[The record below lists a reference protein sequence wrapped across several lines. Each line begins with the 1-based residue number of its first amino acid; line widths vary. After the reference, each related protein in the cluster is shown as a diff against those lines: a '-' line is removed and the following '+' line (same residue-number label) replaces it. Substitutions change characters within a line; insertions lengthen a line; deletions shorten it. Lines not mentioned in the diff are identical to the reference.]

1 MDEAALT
8 GLRERKKQLTRQQI
22 SAVATGLF
30 LERGFDR
37 VTVAEVARAANVS
50 TKTVFNYFPRKED
63 LFFDRGPE
71 AAALVARA
79 LRTRPAG
86 EGPLRAFGRLIRRQA
101 ASGHPVAR
109 IAARD
114 VPFWR
119 TAVESPT
126 LRARLRE
133 LVQEAEAGLAA
144 LIASEQGLDEDAL
157 WPRVQAAAAVGAF
170 RAVYGH
176 ALARMLAGADPE
188 LVAADY
194 LRDLDRAFDALEA
207 GFAAP
212 EGAHAE

>member
-22 SAVATGLF
+22 SAVATDLF
-30 LERGFDR
+30 LERGFDE

-63 LFFDRGPE
+63 LFFDRGAQ

-79 LRTRPAG
+79 LRTRAEG
-86 EGPLRAFGRLIRRQA
+86 EGPLRAFGRLIGRQA
-101 ASGHPVAR
+101 AAGHPLGRMVA
-109 IAARD
+109 AD

-119 TAVESPT
+119 TVAESPT
-126 LRARLRE
+126 LRARVRE
-133 LVQEAEAGLAA
+133 LAQEAEAGLAA
-144 LIASEQGLDEDAL
+144 LIASEQGLAEDAL
-157 WPRVQAAAAVGAF
+157 WPRVQASAAVGVF

-176 ALARMLAGADPE
+176 AVACMLGGADPD

-194 LRDLDRAFDALEA
+194 LRELQRAFDALEL
-207 GFAAP
+207 GFAESTGPA
-212 EGAHAE
+212 AA

>member
-22 SAVATGLF
+22 SAVATDLF
-30 LERGFDR
+30 LERGFDE

-71 AAALVARA
+71 AAALVTRA
-79 LRTRPAG
+79 LRGRAEG
-86 EGPLRAFGRLIRRQA
+86 EGPLRAFVRLIGRQVA
-101 ASGHPVAR
+101 AGHPLGRMVA
-109 IAARD
+109 AD

-119 TAVESPT
+119 TVAESPT
-126 LRARLRE
+126 LRARIRE
-133 LVQEAEAGLAA
+133 LVQEAEIGLAA
-144 LIASEQGLDEDAL
+144 LIASEQDLAEDEL
-157 WPRVQAAAAVGAF
+157 WPRVQAAAAVNVF

-176 ALARMLAGADPE
+176 AVARMLAGADPD

-194 LRDLDRAFDALEA
+194 LRELNRACYALEL
-207 GFAAP
+207 GFA
-212 EGAHAE
+212 GAAGSGAA

>member
-22 SAVATGLF
+22 SAVATDLF
-30 LERGFDR
+30 LERGFDE

-71 AAALVARA
+71 AAALVTRA
-79 LRTRPAG
+79 LRGRAEG
-86 EGPLRAFGRLIRRQA
+86 EGPLRAFVRLIGRQVA
-101 ASGHPVAR
+101 AGHPLGRMVA
-109 IAARD
+109 AD

-119 TAVESPT
+119 TVAESPT
-126 LRARLRE
+126 LRARIRE
-133 LVQEAEAGLAA
+133 LVQEAEIGLAA
-144 LIASEQGLDEDAL
+144 LIASEQDLAEDEL
-157 WPRVQAAAAVGAF
+157 WPRVQAAAAVNVF

-176 ALARMLAGADPE
+176 AVARMLAGADPD

-194 LRDLDRAFDALEA
+194 LRELNRACYALEL
-207 GFAAP
+207 GFA
-212 EGAHAE
+212 GAAGPGAA